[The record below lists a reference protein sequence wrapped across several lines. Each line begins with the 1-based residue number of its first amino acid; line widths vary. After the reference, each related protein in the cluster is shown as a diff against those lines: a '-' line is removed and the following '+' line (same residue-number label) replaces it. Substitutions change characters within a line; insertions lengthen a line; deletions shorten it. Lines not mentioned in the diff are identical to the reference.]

1 MSGDTLYISL
11 GILLFSLQQSNYQ
24 NNASD
29 KHLSDLLYIVI
40 TFITL
45 ETTLLTLKTKATLQK
60 KLTNLT
66 PFLTLLNLTNETW
79 CP

>member
-29 KHLSDLLYIVI
+29 KHLCDLLYIVI

-60 KLTNLT
+60 KLTNINT
-66 PFLTLLNLTNETW
+66 FLTLLNITNETW